1 MCFLQRLHSGLLNV
15 IMELYH
21 LRTFV
26 AVAAEQSVTRAAE
39 RLYTT
44 PPSVS
49 AHIKALE
56 SELKVDL
63 FVRTPRG
70 MRLTQHGELLRAQA
84 EQTLQAADALVQQAA
99 TFRDQLSGELRIGL
113 NAAPERLQVPALVAA
128 LHARHPQVQLH
139 LVNSVSGQIV
149 EQVRSGAL
157 DGGFLFGPAPSGA
170 FATLTLGEVDLVVAA
185 PRRWEPQLRSGRWL
199 DIAALAWIAS
209 TVYCPFEAV
218 SDTLFAQHGV
228 TPRKIAMTDDG
239 PTKVDLIRAGV
250 GAAVL
255 EESEARSAAASG
267 DVLLWS
273 PQPLR
278 CPLNF
283 VWLQPRDPEP
293 ALLALRRALGDLWN
307 P

>member
-1 MCFLQRLHSGLLNV
+1 
-15 IMELYH
+15 MELYH

-26 AVAAEQSVTRAAE
+26 TVAAEQSVTRAAQ

-56 SELKVDL
+56 SELKVEL

-70 MRLTQHGELLRAQA
+70 MQLTQHGELLRIKA
-84 EQTLQAADALVQQAA
+84 EQALQAADAMVHQAA
-99 TFRDQLSGELRIGL
+99 TLRDELSGELRIGL
-113 NAAPERLQVPALVAA
+113 NATPERLQVPGLVAT
-128 LHARHPQVQLH
+128 LQARHPQLRLH
-139 LVNSVSGQIV
+139 LTNSVSGRII
-149 EQVRSGAL
+149 EQVRMGTM
-157 DGGFLFGPAPSGA
+157 DGGFLFGPAPSEEL
-170 FATLTLGEVDLVVAA
+170 ATLTLGEIDLVVAA
-185 PRRWEPQLRSGRWL
+185 PLHWEPQLRSGRWL

-209 TVYCPFEAV
+209 TIYCPFEAV
-218 SDTLFAQHGV
+218 SDALFAQQGL

-239 PTKVDLIRAGV
+239 PTKIDLIRAGV

-255 EESEARSAAASG
+255 EESEAKAAAASG
-267 DVLLWS
+267 DILLWS

-278 CPLNF
+278 CSLNF
-283 VWLQPRDPEP
+283 IWLQQRNQEP
-293 ALLALRRALGDLWN
+293 ALLALRHALGELWN

>member
-1 MCFLQRLHSGLLNV
+1 
-15 IMELYH
+15 MELYH

-26 AVAAEQSVTRAAE
+26 TVAAEQSVTRAAE

-56 SELKVDL
+56 SELQVDL

-84 EQTLQAADALVQQAA
+84 EQALQAADALVRQAA

-113 NAAPERLQVPALVAA
+113 NAAPGRLQIPALVTA
-128 LHARHPQVQLH
+128 LQTQHPQLRLH
-139 LVNSVSGQIV
+139 LVNSSSGRII
-149 EQVRSGAL
+149 EQVREGAL
-157 DGGFLFGPAPSGA
+157 DGGFLFGPVPQEEFGA
-170 FATLTLGEVDLVVAA
+170 LPLGEADLVVAA
-185 PRRWEPQLRSGRWL
+185 PLEWEPQLRSGRWL

-209 TVYCPFEAV
+209 TIYCPFETV
-218 SDTLFAQHGV
+218 SDTLFAQQGLK
-228 TPRKIAMTDDG
+228 PRKLAMTDDG

-255 EESEARSAAASG
+255 EVSEAKTAAADG
-267 DVLLWS
+267 DILLWS

-278 CPLNF
+278 CMLNF
-283 VWLQPRDPEP
+283 VWLQPRDQEP
-293 ALLALRRALGDLWN
+293 ALLALRRALGELWN
-307 P
+307 V